1 MDDAQ
6 MAMLFEK
13 HVQQVEAWLA
23 GQPNFDVLYVHY
35 SDILSDPVTAA
46 QSLGAFLG
54 DRVDAEKMVEVVDP
68 ELYRNRQTQLNQ

>member
-1 MDDAQ
+1 

-13 HVQQVEAWLA
+13 HVQQIETWLA
-23 GQPNFDVLYVHY
+23 AQPNFDVLYVHY
-35 SDILSDPVTAA
+35 SDILSDPVSAA
-46 QSLGAFLG
+46 QSLGDFLG